1 MANISSV
8 TMEARKTVGA
18 IFKFWK
24 ERKSCDN
31 LACYIKFKMSFKS
44 HDKIKT
50 ISDKIRGN
58 LLPAELHLKKC

>member
-8 TMEARKTVGA
+8 TMEARKTVSA

-24 ERKSCDN
+24 EKKSCDN
-31 LACYIKFKMSFKS
+31 LPCYTKFQMSFKS

-50 ISDKIRGN
+50 ISDKI
-58 LLPAELHLKKC
+58 